1 LKEEA
6 SVAGPMEGLARIPQ
20 DRIAVLIGRK
30 GITRRALE
38 EATNSKL
45 HIDSKSGDVSVV
57 WNEDFDPILRM
68 KFPDVIRAIGRGM
81 NPERALQLLKDGQH
95 LRLFDMREYVGKNA
109 NQQRRIRSRLIGRNG
124 RIRELIEE
132 HSGAEI
138 VIYGSTVV
146 IIGDEEALPL
156 ASQAIERLLQG
167 AEHSSVLKHLET
179 ERRKKRMA
187 SRSLESIDTHEDGG
201 RFEALVPGLDAA
213 RRKRERRYKEAQV
226 DPEDADA
233 IDQMMELVEDESI
246 GYEEE

>member
-1 LKEEA
+1 
-6 SVAGPMEGLARIPQ
+6 MEGLARIPQ

-30 GITRRALE
+30 GVTRRALE

-45 HIDSKSGDVSVV
+45 HIDSNSGDVSVV

-81 NPERALQLLKDGQH
+81 NPERALELLKDGQH

-187 SRSLESIDTHEDGG
+187 ARNLESIDIHEDEG

-226 DPEDADA
+226 DPGDADA
-233 IDQMMELVEDESI
+233 IDRMMELAEDESI

>member
-1 LKEEA
+1 
-6 SVAGPMEGLARIPQ
+6 MEGLARIPQ

-81 NPERALQLLKDGQH
+81 NPERALQLLKDDQH
-95 LRLFDMREYVGKNA
+95 LMLFDMREYVGKNA

-156 ASQAIERLLQG
+156 ASQAVERLLQG

-187 SRSLESIDTHEDGG
+187 SRNLESINTHEEGG

-213 RRKRERRYKEAQV
+213 RRKRERRYKDAQV
-226 DPEDADA
+226 DPNDTEA
-233 IDQMMELVEDESI
+233 IDEMMELAEDESI
-246 GYEEE
+246 GFEEE

>member
-1 LKEEA
+1 
-6 SVAGPMEGLARIPQ
+6 MEGLTRIPQ

-30 GITRRALE
+30 GVTRRALE

-45 HIDSKSGDVSVV
+45 HIDSNSGDVSVV

-81 NPERALQLLKDGQH
+81 NPERALELLKDGQH

-187 SRSLESIDTHEDGG
+187 ARNLESIDTHEDEG

-233 IDQMMELVEDESI
+233 INRMMELAEDESI
-246 GYEEE
+246 GFEEE

>member
-1 LKEEA
+1 
-6 SVAGPMEGLARIPQ
+6 MEGLARIPQ

-30 GITRRALE
+30 GMTRRALE

-81 NPERALQLLKDGQH
+81 NPERALQLLKDDQH

-187 SRSLESIDTHEDGG
+187 ARNLESIDIHEDEG

-226 DPEDADA
+226 DPGDADA
-233 IDQMMELVEDESI
+233 IDRMMELAEDESI
-246 GYEEE
+246 GFEEE

>member
-1 LKEEA
+1 
-6 SVAGPMEGLARIPQ
+6 MEGLARIPQ

-30 GITRRALE
+30 GVTRRALE

-45 HIDSKSGDVSVV
+45 HIDSNSGDVSVV

-81 NPERALQLLKDGQH
+81 NPERALELLKDGQH

-187 SRSLESIDTHEDGG
+187 ARNLESIDFHEGEG

-226 DPEDADA
+226 DPGDADA
-233 IDQMMELVEDESI
+233 IDRMMELAEDESI
-246 GYEEE
+246 GFEEE

>member
-1 LKEEA
+1 
-6 SVAGPMEGLARIPQ
+6 MEGLARIPQ

-30 GITRRALE
+30 GVTRRALE

-45 HIDSKSGDVSVV
+45 HIDSTSGDVSIV
-57 WNEDFDPILRM
+57 WNEDFDPITRM

-81 NPERALQLLKDGQH
+81 NPERALQLLQDDHH
-95 LRLFDMREYVGKNA
+95 LMLYDMREYVGKNA

-146 IIGDEEALPL
+146 IIGDEEGLPL
-156 ASQAIERLLQG
+156 AGQAIERLLQG

-187 SRSLESIDTHEDGG
+187 ARNLESIDLKGEDD
-201 RFEALVPGLDAA
+201 RFAALVPGLEAA
-213 RRKRERRYKEAQV
+213 RRKRQRRYKDAQV
-226 DPEDADA
+226 DPDDDSA
-233 IDQMMELVEDESI
+233 IEEMMELAEDESV
-246 GYEEE
+246 GFEEE

>member
-1 LKEEA
+1 
-6 SVAGPMEGLARIPQ
+6 MEGLARIPQ

-81 NPERALQLLKDGQH
+81 NPERALQLLKDDQH
-95 LRLFDMREYVGKNA
+95 LMLFDMREYVGKNA

-156 ASQAIERLLQG
+156 ASQAVERLLQG

-187 SRSLESIDTHEDGG
+187 SRNLESIDTNEEGG

-213 RRKRERRYKEAQV
+213 RRKRQRRYKDAQV
-226 DPEDADA
+226 DPNDTEA
-233 IDQMMELVEDESI
+233 IDEMMELAEDESI
-246 GYEEE
+246 GFEEE

>member
-1 LKEEA
+1 
-6 SVAGPMEGLARIPQ
+6 MEGLARIPQ

-30 GITRRALE
+30 GVTRRALE

-45 HIDSKSGDVSVV
+45 HIDSNSGDVSVV

-81 NPERALQLLKDGQH
+81 NPERALELLKDGQH

-124 RIRELIEE
+124 RIRELVEE
-132 HSGAEI
+132 HSGSEI

-187 SRSLESIDTHEDGG
+187 ARNLESIDFHEGEG

-226 DPEDADA
+226 DPEDAEA
-233 IDQMMELVEDESI
+233 IDQMMELAEDESI
-246 GYEEE
+246 GYGEE

>member
-1 LKEEA
+1 
-6 SVAGPMEGLARIPQ
+6 MEGLARIPQ

-30 GITRRALE
+30 GVTRRALE

-45 HIDSKSGDVSVV
+45 HIDSTSGDVSVV
-57 WNEDFDPILRM
+57 WNEEFDPITRM

-81 NPERALQLLKDGQH
+81 NPERALQLLQDDHH
-95 LRLFDMREYVGKNA
+95 LMLYDMREYVGKNA

-146 IIGDEEALPL
+146 IIGDEEGLPL
-156 ASQAIERLLQG
+156 AGQAIERLLQG

-187 SRSLESIDTHEDGG
+187 ARNLESIDLKGEDD
-201 RFEALVPGLDAA
+201 RFAALVPGLEAA
-213 RRKRERRYKEAQV
+213 RRKRQRRYKDAQV
-226 DPEDADA
+226 NPDDDSA
-233 IDQMMELVEDESI
+233 IEEMMELAEDESV
-246 GYEEE
+246 GFEEE

>member
-1 LKEEA
+1 
-6 SVAGPMEGLARIPQ
+6 MEGLARIPQ

-30 GITRRALE
+30 GVTRRALE

-45 HIDSKSGDVSVV
+45 HIDSTSGDVSVV
-57 WNEDFDPILRM
+57 WNEEFDPITRM

-81 NPERALQLLKDGQH
+81 NPERALQLLQDDHH
-95 LRLFDMREYVGKNA
+95 LMLYDMREYVGKNA
-109 NQQRRIRSRLIGRNG
+109 KQQRRIRSRLIGRNG

-146 IIGDEEALPL
+146 IIGDEEGLPL
-156 ASQAIERLLQG
+156 AGQAIERLLQG

-187 SRSLESIDTHEDGG
+187 ARNLESIDLKGEDD
-201 RFEALVPGLDAA
+201 RFAALVPGLEAA
-213 RRKRERRYKEAQV
+213 RRKRQRRYKDAQV
-226 DPEDADA
+226 DPDDDSA
-233 IDQMMELVEDESI
+233 IEEMMELAEDESV
-246 GYEEE
+246 GFEEE

>member
-1 LKEEA
+1 MKEET

-30 GITRRALE
+30 GVTRRALE

-45 HIDSKSGDVSVV
+45 HIDSTTGDVSVV
-57 WNEDFDPILRM
+57 WNEEFDPILRM

-81 NPERALQLLKDGQH
+81 NPERALQLLKDDQH
-95 LRLFDMREYVGKNA
+95 LILHDMREYVGKNA

-179 ERRKKRMA
+179 ERRKKRMSA
-187 SRSLESIDTHEDGG
+187 RNLESIDSRQDDN
-201 RFEALVPGLDAA
+201 RFDALVPGLEAA
-213 RRKRERRYKEAQV
+213 RRKRERRYKDAQV
-226 DPEDADA
+226 DPDDAEAIED
-233 IDQMMELVEDESI
+233 MMELAEDESI
-246 GYEEE
+246 GFEEE

>member
-6 SVAGPMEGLARIPQ
+6 TVAGPMEGLARIPQ

-30 GITRRALE
+30 GATRRALE
-38 EATNSKL
+38 KATNSKL
-45 HIDSKSGDVSVV
+45 HIDSTSGDVSVV
-57 WNEDFDPILRM
+57 WNDEFDPILRM

-81 NPERALQLLKDGQH
+81 NPERALQLLKDDQH
-95 LRLFDMREYVGKNA
+95 LTLYDMREYVGKNA

-132 HSGAEI
+132 HSGAEV

-179 ERRKKRMA
+179 ERRKRRMS
-187 SRSLESIDTHEDGG
+187 SRNLESIDTTQDSG
-201 RFEALVPGLDAA
+201 RFDALVPGLEAA
-213 RRKRERRYKEAQV
+213 RRKRDRRYKDAQV
-226 DPEDADA
+226 DPDDTDA
-233 IDQMMELVEDESI
+233 IDAMMELAEDESI
-246 GYEEE
+246 GFEEE

>member
-1 LKEEA
+1 
-6 SVAGPMEGLARIPQ
+6 MEGLARIPQ

-30 GITRRALE
+30 GATRRALE
-38 EATNSKL
+38 KATNSKL
-45 HIDSKSGDVSVV
+45 HIDSTSGDVSVT
-57 WNEDFDPILRM
+57 WKDEFDPILRM

-81 NPERALQLLKDGQH
+81 NPERALQLLKDDQH
-95 LRLFDMREYVGKNA
+95 LTLYDMREYVGKNA

-132 HSGAEI
+132 HSGAEV

-179 ERRKKRMA
+179 ERRKRRMS
-187 SRSLESIDTHEDGG
+187 SRNLESIDTTQDSG
-201 RFEALVPGLDAA
+201 RFDALVPGLEAA
-213 RRKRERRYKEAQV
+213 RRKRDRRYKDAQV
-226 DPEDADA
+226 DPDDTDA
-233 IDQMMELVEDESI
+233 IDAMMELAEDESI
-246 GYEEE
+246 GFEEE

>member
-1 LKEEA
+1 
-6 SVAGPMEGLARIPQ
+6 MEGLARIPQ

-30 GITRRALE
+30 GVTRRALE

-45 HIDSKSGDVSVV
+45 HIDSTTGDVSVV
-57 WNEDFDPILRM
+57 WNEEFDPILRM

-81 NPERALQLLKDGQH
+81 NPERALQLLKDDQH
-95 LRLFDMREYVGKNA
+95 LILHDMREYVGKNA

-179 ERRKKRMA
+179 ERRKKRMSA
-187 SRSLESIDTHEDGG
+187 RNLESIDSRQDDN
-201 RFEALVPGLDAA
+201 RFDALVPGLEAA
-213 RRKRERRYKEAQV
+213 RRKRERRYKDAQV
-226 DPEDADA
+226 DPDDAEAIED
-233 IDQMMELVEDESI
+233 MMELAEDESI
-246 GYEEE
+246 GFEEE

>member
-1 LKEEA
+1 
-6 SVAGPMEGLARIPQ
+6 MEGLARIPQ

-30 GITRRALE
+30 GVTRRALE

-45 HIDSKSGDVSVV
+45 HIDSTTGDVSVV
-57 WNEDFDPILRM
+57 WNEEFDPILRM

-81 NPERALQLLKDGQH
+81 NPERALQLLKDDQH
-95 LRLFDMREYVGKNA
+95 LILHDMREYVGKNA

-179 ERRKKRMA
+179 ERRKKRMSA
-187 SRSLESIDTHEDGG
+187 RNLESIDSRQDDN
-201 RFEALVPGLDAA
+201 RFDALVPGLEAA
-213 RRKRERRYKEAQV
+213 RRKRERRYKDAQV
-226 DPEDADA
+226 DPDNAEA
-233 IDQMMELVEDESI
+233 IEEMMELAEDESV
-246 GYEEE
+246 GFEEE

>member
-1 LKEEA
+1 
-6 SVAGPMEGLARIPQ
+6 MEGLARIPQ